1 MPDLL
6 RKQRLSSW
14 GALSLTLGSI
24 GAGFGVAACCA
35 LPVLLGSVGFGTA
48 WLFGIAKLA
57 APHRS
62 LLLDI
67 GAASLAGGAI
77 ALWYQSRVVCATDG
91 WCSRPAVRV
100 LTAIGLAVSLVLLV
114 LGHRYA

>member
-1 MPDLL
+1 MPDPL
-6 RKQRLSSW
+6 RKQRFSSW
-14 GALSLTLGSI
+14 GALSLTLGGI

-35 LPVLLGSVGFGTA
+35 LPVLLGSVGLGTA

-62 LLLDI
+62 LLLGI
-67 GAASLAGGAI
+67 GAASLVGGAM
-77 ALWYQSRVVCATDG
+77 ALWYQSKVVCATDG

-100 LTAIGLAVSLVLLV
+100 LTTIGLALGLLLLI